1 MIEGDVV
8 AAVTS
13 SSGVVERR
21 PVACRLPASSPPA
34 SSQLERRRA
43 PHTCP
48 RPPRRAHPPRDVGSR
63 DATAAGE
70 GGRAWP
76 PASRCA
82 APERLARTDARG
94 RRPDQ
99 RRTRRPVAL
108 GLFRTPLADVGQPSG
123 EDQLARVSAAAAA
136 GADGDGLCLDEHA
149 EPAPSSTSWAA
160 TSASDPTRKPPRT
173 SCWAHKPSRRHN
185 HPTPAAEVRDPETA
199 IPRRSLDQL
208 FAPDQPVSTAL
219 PRPWQLAAP
228 PRRRPPTALAPELSP
243 AKALATLDLGGH
255 DWGPPCSRPDRP
267 TCTASTSRPSGS
279 SSSHNR

>member
-43 PHTCP
+43 PHTRP

-82 APERLARTDARG
+82 APERLARTRGAGDRTSGERVGPSPLDSFGRRSQMSASLQGRTSLRVYLLLLLLGRTGTACAWTSMLSRRRRRRRG
-94 RRPDQ
+94 R
-99 RRTRRPVAL
+99 
-108 GLFRTPLADVGQPSG
+108 
-123 EDQLARVSAAAAA
+123 
-136 GADGDGLCLDEHA
+136 
-149 EPAPSSTSWAA
+149 
-160 TSASDPTRKPPRT
+160 
-173 SCWAHKPSRRHN
+173 
-185 HPTPAAEVRDPETA
+185 
-199 IPRRSLDQL
+199 
-208 FAPDQPVSTAL
+208 
-219 PRPWQLAAP
+219 
-228 PRRRPPTALAPELSP
+228 RRRPPTRHESHLVRP
-243 AKALATLDLGGH
+243 AGPTNPREGTTIRRQQQRFAT
-255 DWGPPCSRPDRP
+255 PRRPSRDARSTSSARP
-267 TCTASTSRPSGS
+267 TIRCRPPFLALGS
-279 SSSHNR
+279 SLLLLAAVRPPRSHQNSRRPRHSPRST